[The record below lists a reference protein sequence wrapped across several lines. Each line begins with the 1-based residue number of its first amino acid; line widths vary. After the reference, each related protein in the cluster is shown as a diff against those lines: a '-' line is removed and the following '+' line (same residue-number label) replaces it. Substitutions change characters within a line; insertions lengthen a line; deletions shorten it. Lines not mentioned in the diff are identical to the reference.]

1 MPLRRPPG
9 AAPSAAAALGLAGE
23 DLAADWYAAR
33 GYEVLSRRWRCQ
45 AGEID
50 LVARRGRL
58 LVVAEV
64 KARSSDRFG
73 MPFEAVVGDKQ
84 ARLRRLAAQWL
95 REHEVKGVRLRFDVV
110 SVLAGHVEVLE
121 NAF

>member
-1 MPLRRPPG
+1 VQPGLPRRSAVLG
-9 AAPSAAAALGLAGE
+9 REGEDQAAA
-23 DLAADWYAAR
+23 WYVAR
-33 GYEVLSRRWRCQ
+33 GYEVVARNWRVP

-58 LVVAEV
+58 VVIAEV

-73 MPFEAVVGDKQ
+73 MPVEAVVAAKQ
-84 ARLRRLAAQWL
+84 ARLRRLAAAWL
-95 REHEVKGVRLRFDVV
+95 KQAGVRGARVRFDVV
-110 SVLAGHVEVLE
+110 SVLAGTVEVLE